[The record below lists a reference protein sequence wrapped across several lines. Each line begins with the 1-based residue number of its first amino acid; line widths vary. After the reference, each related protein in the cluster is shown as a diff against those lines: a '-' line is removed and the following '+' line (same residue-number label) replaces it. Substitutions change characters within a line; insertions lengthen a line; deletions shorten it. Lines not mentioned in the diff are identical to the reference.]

1 VLRRHKVSPELLIY
15 REEVLHHHK
24 VKPRVVIIRP
34 EKKNVNGLLNIMNL
48 FNLIR
53 LLNYEIG
60 NNYYVRD
67 LSYCGIY
74 NNYLSDLGNYG

>member
-1 VLRRHKVSPELLIY
+1 MLHRHKVGPELVIY
-15 REEVLHHHK
+15 REEVLRHHK
-24 VKPRVVIIRP
+24 VEPRVVIVRSR
-34 EKKNVNGLLNIMNL
+34 KKNVNGLLNIINL

-74 NNYLSDLGNYG
+74 NNNLSDLGNYS